1 MDKDLDPTSLS
12 SFDGK
17 DGRPAYVCAGGRIV
31 DVSGSRLWMG
41 GMHMRRHAAGKDLTS
56 DVEAAPHGMEVLDRY
71 PRVGTLRPL
80 PPPVIPAP
88 VLWALLARLLA
99 RWPLLRRHPHPATV
113 HFPVVFCVCAS
124 FFSVLSALTSNR
136 SFDETAYYCLIG
148 AVFFVPLGI
157 ITGLATW
164 RINYL
169 ARPMRPVNIKKH
181 LSCAT
186 VVVVAFLAALRTAV
200 PGLPAAMTAL
210 GVVYLALVVAL
221 APAVLIVAY
230 YGGLL
235 TFPIETGKATSYQS
249 NDVDE
254 A

>member
-1 MDKDLDPTSLS
+1 MDKDLDASSLS

-17 DGRPAYVCAGGRIV
+17 DGRPAYVCACGRIV

-41 GMHMRRHAAGKDLTS
+41 GMHMRRHAAGKDLTL
-56 DVEAAPHGMEVLDRY
+56 DLNAAPHGMEVLDRY
-71 PRVGTLRPL
+71 PLVGTLRPMPAAVR
-80 PPPVIPAP
+80 PPS

-113 HFPVVFCVCAS
+113 HFPIVFCVCAS
-124 FFSVLSALTSNR
+124 FFSVLSALTGSR

-169 ARPMRPVNIKKH
+169 ARPMRPVSIKKH

-210 GVVYLALVVAL
+210 GFVYLALVFAL
-221 APAVLIVAY
+221 APAVLIIAY

-235 TFPIETGKATSYQS
+235 TFPVDTGKATS
-249 NDVDE
+249 
-254 A
+254 